1 MHLLQ
6 GPPFHL
12 CIHLFIYFPYL
23 ELQSLHP
30 LSHRFVLW
38 GGGVGQLE
46 LEQVVASWCVAVLVE
61 HDGGAGAACGGGGW
75 WEGESGGGRGEG
87 GEKAGEGRRDAGGYD
102 AGAGTSPNSGAER
115 ELLTPCFVFSSF
127 FPLYVRRRALFI
139 LDSLLKNLAD
149 AATLHR

>member
-1 MHLLQ
+1 MY
-6 GPPFHL
+6 
-12 CIHLFIYFPYL
+12 LFIYFPYL

-61 HDGGAGAACGGGGW
+61 HDGGAGAACGGAGK
-75 WEGESGGGRGEG
+75 
-87 GEKAGEGRRDAGGYD
+87 KAGEGRRDAGGYD

-127 FPLYVRRRALFI
+127 FSPLCAATRGVHSGLPA
-139 LDSLLKNLAD
+139 KNLPD

>member
-1 MHLLQ
+1 MY
-6 GPPFHL
+6 
-12 CIHLFIYFPYL
+12 LFIYFPYL

-61 HDGGAGAACGGGGW
+61 HDGGAGAACGGAGK
-75 WEGESGGGRGEG
+75 
-87 GEKAGEGRRDAGGYD
+87 KAGEGRRDAGGYD
-102 AGAGTSPNSGAER
+102 ASAGTSPNSGAER

-127 FPLYVRRRALFI
+127 FSPLCAATRGVHSGLPA
-139 LDSLLKNLAD
+139 KNLPD